1 MNDSERMTGKKV
13 VGQFWRSRHTRE
25 RQNFISAL
33 ERAQGSKRVRECVR
47 SKELE
52 RERVFQLIAFV
63 SRRKE

>member
-47 SKELE
+47 
-52 RERVFQLIAFV
+52 
-63 SRRKE
+63 